1 MEYIRIPHVKGKV
14 SRIIFGTA
22 MKPFNEGKSDDALL
36 DAVLAM
42 GVTVLDTARV
52 YGGAEEALGGWLERT
67 GCRDRI
73 VILSKC
79 GHFDLETGRRR
90 VCPEAMRADLQTSL
104 EALHTDFIDIYLLH
118 RDNPDV
124 PVGPLVETFNEMHA
138 EGRIGAFGGSNW
150 THERIEEANEYA
162 YAHNLIPFEVSSP
175 NFGLADQIEDPWGQG
190 CVTIAGPRAKEAREW
205 YRRNGMPVIAYSS
218 LAHGFFSGRLKS
230 TNPEDA
236 PNILDAPAVK
246 GYVCPENFERLRRC
260 EQLAGRKK
268 TTVPQLAMA
277 WMFHL
282 RLNLCAVVST
292 SRPDRMK
299 RNIDALAL
307 PLTDEECRWMNLEE

>member
-1 MEYIRIPHVKGKV
+1 M
-14 SRIIFGTA
+14 S
-22 MKPFNEGKSDDALL
+22 
-36 DAVLAM
+36 
-42 GVTVLDTARV
+42 
-52 YGGAEEALGGWLERT
+52 
-67 GCRDRI
+67 
-73 VILSKC
+73 
-79 GHFDLETGRRR
+79 
-90 VCPEAMRADLQTSL
+90 
-104 EALHTDFIDIYLLH
+104 
-118 RDNPDV
+118 
-124 PVGPLVETFNEMHA
+124 
-138 EGRIGAFGGSNW
+138 
-150 THERIEEANEYA
+150 
-162 YAHNLIPFEVSSP
+162 
-175 NFGLADQIEDPWGQG
+175 
-190 CVTIAGPRAKEAREW
+190 
-205 YRRNGMPVIAYSS
+205 VIAYSS

-277 WMFHL
+277 WMFHQ